1 MLTGRS
7 KSLAATSTTY
17 ADIFSRLG
25 FGASGPRSSRDG
37 HQLGGETHN
46 KGEDVAGRKT
56 VTFDGSSYFEGPESL
71 PGIEG
76 DGTCSIEIWVYR
88 PGKG

>member
-1 MLTGRS
+1 M
-7 KSLAATSTTY
+7 
-17 ADIFSRLG
+17 
-25 FGASGPRSSRDG
+25 
-37 HQLGGETHN
+37 GGETHN